1 VTPADVDLA
10 VADCPTI
17 DLYKLEQDEAGC
29 LRFRYILNQAPS
41 PDLLALQQR
50 ISALC
55 QTRDIIFEAVDYIAC
70 ERSGKFNPAFPDI
83 TGHPTHDESFY

>member
-1 VTPADVDLA
+1 MTPADVDLA
-10 VADCPTI
+10 VADCPAI

-41 PDLLALQQR
+41 QDLLTLQQR

-70 ERSGKFNPAFPDI
+70 ERSGKFQSCISRYNGAS
-83 TGHPTHDESFY
+83 HP